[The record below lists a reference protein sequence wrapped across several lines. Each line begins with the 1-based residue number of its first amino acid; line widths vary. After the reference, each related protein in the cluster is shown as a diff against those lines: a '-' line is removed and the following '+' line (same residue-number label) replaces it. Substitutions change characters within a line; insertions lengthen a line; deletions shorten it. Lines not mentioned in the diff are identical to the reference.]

1 MNSRSRRIGR
11 PVALASALLIVLAL
25 VWRALLPP
33 ELPAWRIDAAP
44 LVQQVVATGR
54 VITTSRSQVG
64 SEITATVV
72 ERHVREGDTVEPG
85 QLLVTL
91 QAPDLAAAV
100 REAEA
105 ALQRLFAGSRPE
117 AEARLAQAEAQLAQ
131 ASREARRRED
141 LFNRQLIAREALEQA
156 LEAESVAR
164 ATAEAARASATT
176 TRAGGSEEAQLRERL
191 AAARAQLARTQIRAQ
206 RAGTVLTRNV
216 EPGDLVQPGRVLFTI
231 AHTGHTEIEVPVDE
245 KNLATLAEGQQ
256 AVCLADAWPDHPF
269 PAVVDYI
276 APGIDADR
284 GTVTL
289 RLRVEPVPEFLR
301 QDMTVTV
308 NIETG
313 RRDSALVVPNDALLP
328 ADAQGRRAVLVVR
341 DGRVVRLPVTTGLRG
356 VTMTEVTEGLAA
368 GDEVLADGAR
378 TGIAEGARVRT
389 RLLGEVPVT
398 QGSAPPA
405 TDRELPV
412 QLN

>member
-105 ALQRLFAGSRPE
+105 ALQRLVAGSRPE

-164 ATAEAARASATT
+164 AAAEAARASATT

-231 AHTGHTEIEVPVDE
+231 AHTGNTEIEVPVDE

>member
-105 ALQRLFAGSRPE
+105 ALQRLVAGSRPE

>member
-1 MNSRSRRIGR
+1 MNPSVRRIGR
-11 PVALASALLIVLAL
+11 PVALALALLVIVALA
-25 VWRALLPP
+25 WRAMLPP
-33 ELPAWRIDAAP
+33 TLPAWRVDAAP

-72 ERHVREGDTVEPG
+72 ERHVREGDKVEPG

-91 QAPDLAAAV
+91 RAPDLAAAV

-105 ALQRLFAGSRPE
+105 ALQKLIAGSRPE

-164 ATAEAARASATT
+164 AAAEAARASAST

-191 AAARAQLARTQIRAQ
+191 AAARGQLARTEIRAQ

-231 AHTGHTEIEVPVDE
+231 AHTGQTEIEVPVDE
-245 KNLATLAEGQQ
+245 KNLSVLAEGQQ
-256 AVCLADAWPDHPF
+256 AVCLADAWPDRPF
-269 PAVVDYI
+269 TAVVDYI

-289 RLRVEPVPEFLR
+289 RLRVDPVPDFLR

-313 RRDSALVVPNDALLP
+313 RRDAALVVPNDALLP
-328 ADAQGRRAVLVVR
+328 ADAQGRRAVLAVR
-341 DGRVVRLPVTTGLRG
+341 DGRVVRVPVATGLRS
-356 VTMTEVTEGLAA
+356 VTMTEITSGLAA

-378 TGIAEGARVRT
+378 GGIAEGARVRT
-389 RLLGEVPVT
+389 RLLGEVPAT
-398 QGSAPPA
+398 TASAPPS
-405 TDRELPV
+405 TGRELPV
-412 QLN
+412 QLD

>member
-105 ALQRLFAGSRPE
+105 ALQRLVTGSRPE

-164 ATAEAARASATT
+164 AAAEAARASATT

-231 AHTGHTEIEVPVDE
+231 AHTGNTEIEVPVDE
-245 KNLATLAEGQQ
+245 KNLATLTEGQQ

>member
-105 ALQRLFAGSRPE
+105 ALQRLVTGSRPE

-231 AHTGHTEIEVPVDE
+231 AHTGNTEIEVPVDE
-245 KNLATLAEGQQ
+245 KNLATLTEGQQ